1 MARAKSTPNKITVEG
16 KNEFAESEQKR
27 RGFRHEG
34 RRLFI
39 LGILCAVVVFAAW
52 VLPTYMFDHSQMQF
66 TPAVFI
72 NVVAYNFDSLL
83 NVFVAGGQAGES
95 RFMAVVVCAV
105 SGAALGMCGSA
116 YQGAFNNPLAAPK
129 TLGIMAGGALGAL
142 IYVLFLQGV
151 GPKMPG
157 LSSGSYTYAQQLGWL
172 SSLNPFEWLWVNY
185 GKCLCSM
192 AGCFI
197 VVAIVLALTSAF
209 GRGKLSNVVVII
221 FGQVFAATV
230 TAIISFMRYASTSAG
245 SIDTADELR
254 EIENY
259 TMIQEFHYIDLL
271 IIVLPIL
278 ICMVVILLM
287 SRRLTLLSFGDDE
300 ANTMGINVNRTR
312 YALIAV
318 CTIMTA
324 FAISFCGHVAYL
336 GFISAHLARRIVGP
350 NFRYLL
356 PASLFVGASLLTV
369 IQYICQSGLPNTS
382 PYSAGVVCSIVGAT
396 LFIVIVL
403 TQRGKAFSGGW
414 R

>member
-197 VVAIVLALTSAF
+197 VVAIVLTLTSAF

>member
-16 KNEFAESEQKR
+16 KNKFAESEQKR

-39 LGILCAVVVFAAW
+39 LGVLCAVVVFAAW